1 MSYDARAL
9 APFGYA
15 LADDPKEFAERHNAL
30 LDAETQTRL
39 RIADR
44 DARLNDICR
53 RVARQSIA
61 ASLAVEVKL
70 PS

>member
-1 MSYDARAL
+1 MSYDPSAV
-9 APFGYA
+9 
-15 LADDPKEFAERHNAL
+15 ADPQEFADRHNAL
-30 LDAETQTRL
+30 LDEATLAKL

-53 RVARQSIA
+53 RVARQSFA